1 MSNLMGKAATALI
14 TASCAVAI
22 TAGCVM
28 INNAKAGSP
37 TTPGQ
42 AETLAQSADTMKPQM
57 VPFTKG
63 NLIYQGS
70 VVPVDIKAEDDG
82 KSLNIMLLVD
92 GETTSTETYT
102 YDSTGFRFAGTE
114 AEKYDPPVPLVH
126 YPLQSDSPWKWSGS
140 IKMGD
145 HASPADAEIK
155 AKREEL
161 NITAGHFNTYLVEVQ
176 LSFDGGAPEKS
187 KRRLRF
193 WFDPGKG
200 IVKREFGLNSSREPR
215 ANTDKPTED

>member
-1 MSNLMGKAATALI
+1 MGKAAAALV
-14 TASCAVAI
+14 TASCAVVI

-28 INNAKAGSP
+28 YNNAKAKAEENSA
-37 TTPGQ
+37 PGQ
-42 AETLAQSADTMKPQM
+42 VETLAQTADTMKPQATS
-57 VPFTKG
+57 FAKG

-70 VVPVDIKAEDDG
+70 VVPVDVKTEDTGDTVTL
-82 KSLNIMLLVD
+82 KLMVD

-102 YDSTGFRFAGTE
+102 YDKSGFRFVGTE
-114 AEKYDPPVPLVH
+114 AEKYDPPLPLVH
-126 YPLQSDSPWKWSGS
+126 YPLQSDSPWTWSGK
-140 IKMGD
+140 IRMGD
-145 HASPADAEIK
+145 GSYPAEAEIK

-200 IVKREFGLNSSREPR
+200 IVKREFGLNSTREPR
-215 ANTDKPTED
+215 AVSDKPTEG

>member
-1 MSNLMGKAATALI
+1 MGKAAAALTTVCLI
-14 TASCAVAI
+14 VAI

-28 INNAKAGSP
+28 VNNSKTQTSGPSSP
-37 TTPGQ
+37 AQ
-42 AETLAQSADTMKPQM
+42 DETLAQTADAMKPQA
-57 VPFTKG
+57 VPFSKG

-70 VVPVDIKAEDDG
+70 VVPVDVKVDDDG
-82 KSLNIMLLVD
+82 KTLNVKLMVD
-92 GETTSTETYT
+92 GEVSSIETYS
-102 YDSTGFRFAGTE
+102 YDSSGFRFVGTE
-114 AEKYDPPVPLVH
+114 AEKYDPAIPLVH
-126 YPLQSDSPWKWSGS
+126 YPLRSENPWTWKGN
-140 IKMGD
+140 IRMGD
-145 HASPADAEIK
+145 HAYPAEAEIK
-155 AKREEL
+155 AKREDL

-215 ANTDKPTED
+215 TAGDKPTEG